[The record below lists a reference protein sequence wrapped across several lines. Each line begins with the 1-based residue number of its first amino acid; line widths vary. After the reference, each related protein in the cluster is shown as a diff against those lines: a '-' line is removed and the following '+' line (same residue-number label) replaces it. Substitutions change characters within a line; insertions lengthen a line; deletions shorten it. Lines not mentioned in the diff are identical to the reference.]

1 MASNQ
6 TLIFV
11 ITSLLKDKLWPCI
24 NILRKKQVYF
34 FNDRFFPLCSLPLT
48 NYHNKVSF
56 IDSPCWLFTIVRWTD
71 GRGWAFLG
79 FHGCLFREFALL
91 TRQPSTPSL
100 HQSIHPY
107 IHPPTRHHLHR
118 NLHPLERLATMQLFW
133 VNFIQSAFVY
143 LQYIYALNDGVRLC
157 HPSDLPASPSPLII
171 PTVKVSKCQ
180 SKDLKM
186 GTLNVLYCGKRSL
199 SMCVCTAFVDKL
211 CYSGARCP

>member
-1 MASNQ
+1 MTVHNCQMNRWARMGFSRFPR
-6 TLIFV
+6 LFV
-11 ITSLLKDKLWPCI
+11 QGICI
-24 NILRKKQVYF
+24 ANPPAIHSIHSI
-34 FNDRFFPLCSLPLT
+34 P
-48 NYHNKVSF
+48 
-56 IDSPCWLFTIVRWTD
+56 
-71 GRGWAFLG
+71 
-79 FHGCLFREFALL
+79 
-91 TRQPSTPSL
+91 PSIHP
-100 HQSIHPY
+100 SIHPY

-157 HPSDLPASPSPLII
+157 HPSDLPPAAPSPLII